1 MKTGKTLVDI
11 QASFGW
17 RDTFTIPAGTIV
29 QYGARDC
36 DGIPFDKW
44 ALPEKVA
51 AELSGNEHDAKHRFV
66 IVPSEYVSADVKAIL
81 I

>member
-1 MKTGKTLVDI
+1 MKTGKTRVDV

-17 RDTFTIPAGTIV
+17 RDEFTIPAGTIV

-36 DGIPFDKW
+36 DGNPFNKW
-44 ALPEKVA
+44 TLPQKVA
-51 AELSGNEHDAKHRFV
+51 AELSGNEHDSKHRFV
-66 IVPSEYVSADVKAIL
+66 IVPSEYVSADVKSIL